1 MASSPAGKRKR
12 AGPVD
17 SALGEIFI
25 DTTPRKKRARFHLDH
40 DDLENFSDADSYAG
54 SYTPYADSVDAAAT
68 DSMND
73 SETPITEA
81 SSTRSKSRPREKKF
95 MCTWPSCDKK
105 FSRPVQLQAHMNSH
119 TGERPFKCDE
129 DDCSQSFFKRDHL
142 RRHVKDKHGNQS
154 FTCAYVVFNDVK
166 GQQEA
171 CNRTFASQ
179 AKLKRHMAAHEDKE
193 ETTCSWPH
201 CRKVFRKQDTL
212 QRHIKAD
219 HLGEDAYTCT
229 RKTPDGSSCRET
241 FPTPSQLK
249 SHERKEHEPPK
260 YICDICASDDEPPLD
275 DVIPNDLDEEFL
287 PGPEDMV
294 APKEEPTNGSM
305 GALSLDEVP
314 TAPPSFGP
322 GRFLTLHELQRHNR
336 LFHPPTC
343 SDCGKVCKSKKDL
356 AAHMDILHSAH
367 SSGTPHVAQKRF
379 VCPYVG
385 CDRST
390 LENGF
395 TKKGNMQQHVKTA
408 HTKEKKYIC
417 GEYDLGGVEKLT
429 GWNRIGCGRV
439 MGTKQSLIGHIRT
452 QHMGLPA
459 LVSKRTGRIDKV
471 NKHDLLQN
479 PTTEGATTTA
489 CEDADQDV
497 NMQDEFEPDRTLSM
511 ITGYGYE
518 QIRPFACLER
528 ARGCQARFTKV
539 YELSY
544 HMEMTHDWNVDD
556 INEAVENPDTFAPE
570 SAGDEDNVLRQMLR
584 TELDGPLKGVVDP
597 QLDTMQI

>member
-1 MASSPAGKRKR
+1 MAASPVSKRKR

-17 SALGEIFI
+17 SALGEIYV
-25 DTTPRKKRARFHLDH
+25 DTTPRKKRARLQTNH
-40 DDLENFSDADSYAG
+40 DDLGDFSDANSYTG
-54 SYTPYADSVDAAAT
+54 SYTPYAASVNTAAT
-68 DSMND
+68 DSLDD
-73 SETPITEA
+73 SETPVTEA

-95 MCTWPSCDKK
+95 ICTWPSCDKK

-119 TGERPFKCDE
+119 TGERPFKCE
-129 DDCSQSFFKRDHL
+129 EEDCSQSFFKRDHL
-142 RRHVKDKHGNQS
+142 RRHIKDKHGNQS
-154 FTCAYVVFNDVK
+154 FTCTYVGFNDAK
-166 GQQEA
+166 GQQEV
-171 CNRTFASQ
+171 CNRTFVSQ

-201 CRKVFRKQDTL
+201 CRKIFRKLDTL

-219 HLGEDAYTCT
+219 HLGEDAYTCI
-229 RKTPDGSSCRET
+229 RKMTDGSSCRKT

-249 SHERKEHEPPK
+249 SHERKEHEAPK
-260 YICDICASDDEPPLD
+260 YICDICASGDLPTLEE
-275 DVIPNDLDEEFL
+275 VITNDLDEEFL
-287 PGPEDMV
+287 PGPDDTV
-294 APKEEPTNGSM
+294 APDDEPNNASM
-305 GALSLDEVP
+305 DALSLEEVP
-314 TAPPSFGP
+314 CSTPSFGP

-356 AAHMDILHSAH
+356 AAHSDIAH
-367 SSGTPHVAQKRF
+367 SSRDAAAQHIAQKRF

-385 CDRST
+385 CERST
-390 LENGF
+390 LQDGF

-408 HTKEKKYIC
+408 HTKERKYIC
-417 GEYDLGGVEKLT
+417 GEYDLEGVEKLT

-459 LVSKRTGRIDKV
+459 LVSKRTGRLDKDSRS
-471 NKHDLLQN
+471 NMLQN
-479 PTTEGATTTA
+479 SVIEQSTT
-489 CEDADQDV
+489 DQDL
-497 NMQDEFEPDRTLSM
+497 NMHDEFAPNRTLSM

-528 ARGCQARFTKV
+528 AGGCQGRFIKV

-556 INEAVENPDTFAPE
+556 INDAIENPDSFAPE
-570 SAGDEDNVLRQMLR
+570 APGDDDVLRQMIR

-597 QLDTMQI
+597 QLDAMQI

>member
-1 MASSPAGKRKR
+1 MAASLAGKRKR
-12 AGPVD
+12 AGPID
-17 SALGEIFI
+17 SALGQIYV
-25 DTTPRKKRARFHLDH
+25 DTTPRKKRTRYQTDH
-40 DDLENFSDADSYAG
+40 DDLEDFSDADSYNG
-54 SYTPYADSVDAAAT
+54 SYTPYAASVNTAAT
-68 DSMND
+68 GSIDD
-73 SETPITEA
+73 SETPATEA

-95 MCTWPSCDKK
+95 MCTWPCCDKK

-119 TGERPFKCDE
+119 TGERPFKCE
-129 DDCSQSFFKRDHL
+129 EEDCSQSFFKRDHL

-154 FTCAYVVFNDVK
+154 FTCTYEVFNDAK
-166 GQQEA
+166 CQQEI

-193 ETTCSWPH
+193 ETTCSWPQ
-201 CRKVFRKQDTL
+201 CRKVFRKLDTL
-212 QRHIKAD
+212 QRHIKAE

-229 RKTPDGSSCRET
+229 RKLVDGSSCRKT

-260 YICDICASDDEPPLD
+260 YVCNICANGDLPPLEE
-275 DVIPNDLDEEFL
+275 VIPNDLDEEFL

-294 APKEEPTNGSM
+294 APVDEPNNASM
-305 GALSLDEVP
+305 DALSLEEMPCP
-314 TAPPSFGP
+314 TPGLGP
-322 GRFLTLHELQRHNR
+322 GRFLTLHELQRHSR

-356 AAHMDILHSAH
+356 AAHTDIAH
-367 SSGTPHVAQKRF
+367 SSRDSTAQHVAQKRF

-385 CDRST
+385 CERST
-390 LENGF
+390 LQNGF
-395 TKKGNMQQHVKTA
+395 TKKGNMQQHIKTT

-417 GEYDLGGVEKLT
+417 GEYDLGGAEKLT

-459 LVSKRTGRIDKV
+459 LVSKRTGRLDKDSRP
-471 NKHDLLQN
+471 NSLQN
-479 PTTEGATTTA
+479 PAIEKSTMIVDEG
-489 CEDADQDV
+489 ADQDC
-497 NMQDEFEPDRTLSM
+497 NMQEEFAPNRTLSM

-528 ARGCQARFTKV
+528 ARGCQSRFTKV

-556 INEAVENPDTFAPE
+556 INDAIEDPDSFAPE
-570 SAGDEDNVLRQMLR
+570 AAGDDDNLLRQMLR
-584 TELDGPLKGVVDP
+584 TELDASSNAVVDP
-597 QLDTMQI
+597 QLDAMQT